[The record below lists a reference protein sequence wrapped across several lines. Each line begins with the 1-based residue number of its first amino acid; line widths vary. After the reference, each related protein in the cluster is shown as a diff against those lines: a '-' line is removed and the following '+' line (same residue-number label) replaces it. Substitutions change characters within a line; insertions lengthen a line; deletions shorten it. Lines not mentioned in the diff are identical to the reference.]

1 MSIQTVLL
9 SLAILSCSIKANS
22 QKLTVVISGVKND
35 KGYVRVALYNSSKTF
50 MQNPFKTAETK
61 AREGHVMVVF
71 QDVPE
76 GEYAASVL
84 HDLNGNKTMDENLLG
99 IPKEGFGFS
108 NDAMGA
114 FGPPTYKECL
124 FPVKPGAIT
133 TGIRLKYF

>member
-1 MSIQTVLL
+1 MLIRTVLL
-9 SLAILSCSIKANS
+9 LLSFFLSLHATS
-22 QKLTVVISGVKND
+22 QKLTVVINNVKND

-50 MQNPFKTAETK
+50 MLVPFKTAETK

-84 HDLNGNKTMDENLLG
+84 HDLNGNKAMDENLLG

-114 FGPPTYKECL
+114 FGPPTYRECL
-124 FPVKPGAIT
+124 FPVKAGSIT